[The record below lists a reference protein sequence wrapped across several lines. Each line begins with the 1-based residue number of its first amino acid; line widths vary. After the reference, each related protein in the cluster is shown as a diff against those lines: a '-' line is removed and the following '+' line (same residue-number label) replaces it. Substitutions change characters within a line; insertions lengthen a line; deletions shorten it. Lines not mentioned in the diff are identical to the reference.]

1 MTKPRGRP
9 PLPANMQAITINLS
23 TDHIATFFA
32 IGKAGGSPDH
42 GALTAGVR
50 QVAELLRAADWLIST
65 EKQLQNKNT
74 IPTENPQ

>member
-23 TDHIATFFA
+23 LEHAAAFFA
-32 IGKAGGSPDH
+32 LGKSSGTPDH

-50 QVAELLRAADWLIST
+50 QAAEMVINAT
-65 EKQLQNKNT
+65 KQLGK
-74 IPTENPQ
+74 